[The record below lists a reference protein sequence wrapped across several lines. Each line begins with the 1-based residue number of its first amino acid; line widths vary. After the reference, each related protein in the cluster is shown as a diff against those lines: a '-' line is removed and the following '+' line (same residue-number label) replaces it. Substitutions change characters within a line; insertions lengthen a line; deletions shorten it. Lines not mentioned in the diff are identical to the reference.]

1 LTEAKAYRRRIDA
14 LRRCRRLQ
22 GDAVGRRDQVHYRQ
36 ERLTMTDLGQDPG
49 AILGVWA
56 AKTAGGCAGAGVS
69 LIYLLPKSRREAA
82 SRFATGLTCG
92 LIFGGPT
99 GLWLTQRLGI
109 SGTLS
114 GPETMLAGSA
124 AASLCAWWVLGAL
137 SRVAERYGGRR

>member
-1 LTEAKAYRRRIDA
+1 MA
-14 LRRCRRLQ
+14 
-22 GDAVGRRDQVHYRQ
+22 
-36 ERLTMTDLGQDPG
+36 DLGQDPG
-49 AILGVWA
+49 ALFGVWA
-56 AKTAGGCAGAGVS
+56 AKTAGACAGAGVS

-99 GLWLTQRLGI
+99 GLWLVERLGI
-109 SGTLS
+109 GGSLS

-137 SRVAERYGGRR
+137 SRVAERYGKRIE